1 MSRSISDERSFDLEK
16 QKNGNPKKKG
26 VFGRRMVPSYSDT
39 KTGFVFFRRFR
50 VAIRDTLRPGWTAR
64 LIEFHLFIIT
74 IRELSSTTY
83 YLEIGDTDMRNR
95 SMVKTLLMFS
105 RRNNL
110 IN

>member
-1 MSRSISDERSFDLEK
+1 MSDRSIS
-16 QKNGNPKKKG
+16 KNKKMEIQKKKG

-95 SMVKTLLMFS
+95 SKY
-105 RRNNL
+105 L
-110 IN
+110 ILN